1 VTTVTRILIADDDPA
16 IRNACRGILTRAGY
30 VTQAAEDGLA
40 ALELVQAGD
49 LPFHLVITDVVMPR
63 MSGVALLDANALPG
77 HAFFDQ
83 ARACRVGFVARRV
96 DSCDDFIGHAA
107 LEYAPAAKFAS
118 HGTVKTARR
127 N

>member
-1 VTTVTRILIADDDPA
+1 MTTVTRILIADDDPA

-63 MSGVALLDANALPG
+63 MSGVALLDALSLSHPSLPVLLMSGYSLEELRARGIDAPCSVLAKPFTAEALLAEVEFCL
-77 HAFFDQ
+77 HK
-83 ARACRVGFVARRV
+83 VA
-96 DSCDDFIGHAA
+96 
-107 LEYAPAAKFAS
+107 
-118 HGTVKTARR
+118 
-127 N
+127 

>member
-63 MSGVALLDANALPG
+63 MSGVALLDALSLSHPSLPVLLMSGYSLEELRARGIDAPCSVLAKPFTAEALLAEVEFCL
-77 HAFFDQ
+77 HK
-83 ARACRVGFVARRV
+83 VA
-96 DSCDDFIGHAA
+96 
-107 LEYAPAAKFAS
+107 
-118 HGTVKTARR
+118 
-127 N
+127 